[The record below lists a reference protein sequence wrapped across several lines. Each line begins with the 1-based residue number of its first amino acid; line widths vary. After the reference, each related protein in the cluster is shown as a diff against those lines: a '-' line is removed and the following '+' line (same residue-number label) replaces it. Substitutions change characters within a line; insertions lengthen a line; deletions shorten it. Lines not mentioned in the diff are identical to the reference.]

1 MVSDA
6 LCRFEM
12 SELRKRKA
20 APTKDKTKQFQ
31 ANGSSKINS
40 SRITPSPKET
50 VCWYNVAN
58 IFLGTI
64 IAVIVG
70 VKYALYVRELHENNL
85 WFSNIRVRVKL
96 DDTCFFFFVFF
107 LQMSNGRH
115 AENFTPSCLV
125 AWVYDNNESAELLD
139 SIHIPYSFKTF

>member
-20 APTKDKTKQFQ
+20 TPTKDKTKQFQ
-31 ANGSSKINS
+31 ANGSAKIRS

-96 DDTCFFFFVFF
+96 DDTCFFFTFF
-107 LQMSNGRH
+107 LYMSRVDRLKILHNPVLSRGCMIIISLL
-115 AENFTPSCLV
+115 NF
-125 AWVYDNNESAELLD
+125 
-139 SIHIPYSFKTF
+139 

>member
-1 MVSDA
+1 
-6 LCRFEM
+6 M

-96 DDTCFFFFVFF
+96 DDTCFFFLFF
-107 LQMSNGRH
+107 FCKCLMVDMLKILHHPVLWRGCMIIISLL
-115 AENFTPSCLV
+115 NF
-125 AWVYDNNESAELLD
+125 
-139 SIHIPYSFKTF
+139 